1 VATPGGSAPLGVLEL
16 YCGIGG
22 CAAALG
28 GAAAVVAAIDIDH
41 RALEVYRRN
50 FPGHPALARTIE
62 GLTAAELASFRAD
75 LWWLSPP
82 CQPYTRRGLGRDDQ
96 DPRAASL
103 LALIDRLRELGPD
116 SPRHLALENVPA
128 FQGSRCHQRLLDAL
142 ARSGHRQREG
152 QLCPTEL
159 GVPNRRR
166 RYYLVASRDEQ
177 PGDWSPPPGAAPPAG
192 TLRPYLDSGGDSLF
206 VDPEL
211 VRRYRHALDV
221 VHPDDPGAVTAC
233 FTAAYGRSP
242 VRSGSYLALNG
253 PDGPG
258 NPSDQPRLR
267 RFSPAEVLRLLGFPA
282 TFTLPPDL
290 PPEKAWPL
298 AGNSLSVPAV
308 RRVLSSLPKL
318 AGLGSART

>member
-1 VATPGGSAPLGVLEL
+1 MATPGGSAPLCVLEL

-28 GAAAVVAAIDIDH
+28 GAAAVVAAIDIDR

-62 GLTAAELASFRAD
+62 GLTAAELAGFRAD

-103 LALIDRLRELGPD
+103 LTLIDRLRELGPN

-128 FQGSRCHQRLLDAL
+128 FQGSRCHQRLLETL
-142 ARSGHRQREG
+142 ARGGYRHREG

-166 RYYLVASRDEQ
+166 RYYLVASRDGL
-177 PGDWSPPPGAAPPAG
+177 PGDWSPPAGAAPPAG
-192 TLRPYLDSGGDSLF
+192 TLRPYLDGEGDSLF
-206 VDPEL
+206 MDQEL

-242 VRSGSYLALNG
+242 VRSGSYLDLAG
-253 PDGPG
+253 FGEP
-258 NPSDQPRLR
+258 PRLR
-267 RFSPAEVLRLLGFPA
+267 RFSPAEILRLLGFPA
-282 TFTLPPDL
+282 AFTLPPDL

-308 RRVLSSLPKL
+308 RRVLSSL
-318 AGLGSART
+318 LGHSSMT